1 MPERVAA
8 DYARAARLRL
18 EKAAASCRQLSAQPY
33 ADSYLELADAAALVW
48 SAGID
53 LISALMLTVGEST
66 LGSSPTRRR
75 FLKAYLSDR
84 FPMLRNPLNTI
95 GWTYLV
101 RLHNFQHNLDTA
113 EEEFADA
120 GAYSLPFFATLNV
133 LLPPPLRLPTTAYT
147 WLTAVR

>member
-53 LISALMLTVGEST
+53 LISALMLTVGESR

-75 FLKAYLSDR
+75 FLKEYLSDR

-101 RLHNFQHNLDTA
+101 RLHNFQHNLDTP
-113 EEEFADA
+113 EEEFAA
-120 GAYSLPFFATLNV
+120 ACEYSLSFFSTLNIQ
-133 LLPPPLRLPTTAYT
+133 LPPSLQLPTAAYA
-147 WLTAVR
+147 WLAAVR